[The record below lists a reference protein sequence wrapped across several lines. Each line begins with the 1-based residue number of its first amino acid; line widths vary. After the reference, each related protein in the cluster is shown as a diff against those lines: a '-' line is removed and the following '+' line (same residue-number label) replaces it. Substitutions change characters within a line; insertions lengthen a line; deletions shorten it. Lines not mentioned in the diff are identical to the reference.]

1 MNRITTFVTNL
12 TRLSSNVIVTT
23 EVSSA
28 LRIPLSQFSTCS
40 SIYGKKNNGKNKDL
54 TQMPTSSSVGLALL
68 SPSILQITQ
77 NHLANFEQIRYK
89 WNRASF
95 RVQRGSRGNNGLRS
109 PHTIQGAFF
118 VHPHKKTFKKTRS
131 RAFPGHVDVFNREGE
146 RDPLLAAEERYKRL
160 DWGWYIG
167 TRPGRFSQMWK
178 KTDDQN
184 WRDEQH
190 ITLSRDANR
199 KLDKMFASA
208 TKRPRFIPDDP
219 YEKYNTKVNYWKYR
233 EGLVKNRELIRKYG
247 NPVYLY
253 DRYKAHMNMDSDQNV
268 KPKLMY
274 APPGYLETING
285 NKAGVYRPDG
295 DTTYPTVEMAP
306 HFQRQRLY
314 EAPAKIKS
322 KKIFRRKLGRPLPK
336 YYQRI
341 REMEMFSKEPLP
353 LWSPLNFPT
362 YHPN

>member
-131 RAFPGHVDVFNREGE
+131 RAFPGHVDVFNREG
-146 RDPLLAAEERYKRL
+146 
-160 DWGWYIG
+160 
-167 TRPGRFSQMWK
+167 
-178 KTDDQN
+178 
-184 WRDEQH
+184 
-190 ITLSRDANR
+190 
-199 KLDKMFASA
+199 
-208 TKRPRFIPDDP
+208 
-219 YEKYNTKVNYWKYR
+219 
-233 EGLVKNRELIRKYG
+233 KNNHVMI
-247 NPVYLY
+247 
-253 DRYKAHMNMDSDQNV
+253 DS
-268 KPKLMY
+268 
-274 APPGYLETING
+274 
-285 NKAGVYRPDG
+285 
-295 DTTYPTVEMAP
+295 
-306 HFQRQRLY
+306 
-314 EAPAKIKS
+314 
-322 KKIFRRKLGRPLPK
+322 
-336 YYQRI
+336 
-341 REMEMFSKEPLP
+341 
-353 LWSPLNFPT
+353 
-362 YHPN
+362 